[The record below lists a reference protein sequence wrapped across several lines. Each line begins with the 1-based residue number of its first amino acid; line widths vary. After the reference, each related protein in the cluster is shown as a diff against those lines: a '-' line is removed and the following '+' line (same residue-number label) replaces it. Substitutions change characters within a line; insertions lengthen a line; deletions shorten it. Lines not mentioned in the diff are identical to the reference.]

1 MVVRTQ
7 CGLGVYDKALLVM
20 HTSAMTHGNAFVLLF
35 YAIEKKTYVLSMC
48 VSIKLASFDKN

>member
-35 YAIEKKTYVLSMC
+35 YAIEKKHTKYVC
-48 VSIKLASFDKN
+48 VYKIGIF